1 MIPGVG
7 GRRPTNRDIVGLPIV
22 PPPQLTT
29 AVLAVRRWLGR
40 AHRRMAPGQ
49 VRILEGL
56 FGLFDNRVLGLLVE
70 LGIADLLDTP
80 RPLDELAARGQ
91 VDRDALERVLRYA
104 AGRGF
109 VAVDRRGRYGAN
121 DVTRLLRR
129 DHPNPWRGWVEFLG
143 SDWHWDAWRHADD
156 SLRRGTSGMEA
167 ATGVDFFEYVNR
179 SEPAAGAAFN
189 AAMAA
194 GATMQALALSRALD
208 WSDVTR
214 VCDVGGGTGAALELL
229 LGVHPQLE
237 GVLFD
242 LPEVVAQA
250 RPRLRDGDLA
260 GRCQMVGGSF
270 FDDVP
275 AGCDRYLLLAVVH
288 DWDDAAVVRLLG
300 RVREAS
306 HTRSRVVVVENVLP
320 ARPDGDLADATHLLM
335 RVLVSG
341 RERTRVEYASLFAR
355 AGLVVDD
362 ERRLASG
369 FTAFVLC
376 EKLAQW

>member
-70 LGIADLLDTP
+70 LGIADLLDKP

-143 SDWHWDAWRHADD
+143 
-156 SLRRGTSGMEA
+156 
-167 ATGVDFFEYVNR
+167 
-179 SEPAAGAAFN
+179 
-189 AAMAA
+189 
-194 GATMQALALSRALD
+194 
-208 WSDVTR
+208 
-214 VCDVGGGTGAALELL
+214 
-229 LGVHPQLE
+229 
-237 GVLFD
+237 
-242 LPEVVAQA
+242 
-250 RPRLRDGDLA
+250 
-260 GRCQMVGGSF
+260 
-270 FDDVP
+270 
-275 AGCDRYLLLAVVH
+275 
-288 DWDDAAVVRLLG
+288 
-300 RVREAS
+300 
-306 HTRSRVVVVENVLP
+306 
-320 ARPDGDLADATHLLM
+320 
-335 RVLVSG
+335 
-341 RERTRVEYASLFAR
+341 
-355 AGLVVDD
+355 
-362 ERRLASG
+362 
-369 FTAFVLC
+369 
-376 EKLAQW
+376 